1 MMDSRLLGA
10 KGEQYAARYLR
21 KQGYDILSSNFSLG
35 TGEIDIVAFNNDIIY
50 FVEVKTRTQGGITAP
65 AEAVDYKK
73 QENLKSSASAY
84 ITKYKL
90 QKYKYQFDIIEVFAD
105 KNGRILNTNHIA
117 NAF

>member
-1 MMDSRLLGA
+1 MDSRLLGA

-21 KQGYDILSSNFSLG
+21 QEGYDILSGNFSLG
-35 TGEIDIVAFNNDIIY
+35 TGEIDIVAFKNDIIH
-50 FVEVKTRTQGGITAP
+50 FVEVKTRTAGGMTSP

-73 QENLKSSASAY
+73 QGNLKSSAAAY

-90 QKYKYQFDIIEVFAD
+90 HKYKYFFDIIEVFAEE
-105 KNGRILNTNHIA
+105 NGRITDINFIE

>member
-1 MMDSRLLGA
+1 MDSRLLGA

-21 KQGYDILSSNFSLG
+21 KQGYDILSGNFSLG
-35 TGEIDIVAFNNDIIY
+35 TGEIDIVALIDDTIH
-50 FVEVKTRTQGGITAP
+50 FVEVKTRTVGGMTAP

-73 QENLKSSASAY
+73 QENLKSSAAAY

-90 QKYKYQFDIIEVFAD
+90 QKYKHYFDIIEVFAEEGGKIID
-105 KNGRILNTNHIA
+105 VNHIQ